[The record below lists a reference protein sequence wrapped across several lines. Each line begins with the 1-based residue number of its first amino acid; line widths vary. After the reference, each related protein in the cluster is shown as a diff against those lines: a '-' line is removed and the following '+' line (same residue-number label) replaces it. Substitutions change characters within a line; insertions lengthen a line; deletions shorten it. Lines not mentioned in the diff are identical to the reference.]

1 MRIARPGCRDAGLTG
16 SVMKLHLK
24 QNSVRPALDGSGDTY
39 AANKYSI
46 HRHTKSVRS
55 LVDCLRAMWLIAGL
69 AACGVAQAQG
79 YPARP
84 LRLVV
89 GYAAGGVGDITAR
102 VVADD
107 LAKRLGQPVVVDNRP
122 GAGGI
127 VAAQAVARA
136 EADGYTL
143 LLLNQGNAISAS
155 LFKSLPYD
163 ILRDFEPVSE
173 IGAFN
178 VVLFVNQG
186 SSLKSVADLVALSRA
201 HPEKVNIGTG
211 PVGNGENMAGLLF
224 KSMLRLEVAVVPF
237 GTASSQFAAIKTGDI
252 QVAFGFVAPV
262 LPHLK
267 AGTLEAL
274 AVTDSTRYPGLP
286 SVPTVEE
293 AGIAGYSVAAW
304 NGIAVPAKTP
314 KAIIERLNKDL
325 NSMIASPEIN
335 QRFQA
340 IGIEPRGGSPERFA
354 RLVAGEVAKWRQ
366 VIRDSKIEQ
375 Q

>member
-1 MRIARPGCRDAGLTG
+1 
-16 SVMKLHLK
+16 MKLQVKRNLVCPSL
-24 QNSVRPALDGSGDTY
+24 NGSDATCPASGQPLP
-39 AANKYSI
+39 
-46 HRHTKSVRS
+46 RHTGFGRS
-55 LVDCLRAMWLIAGL
+55 LRLCALMLGL
-69 AACGVAQAQG
+69 AVCGAAQAQG

-107 LAKRLGQPVVVDNRP
+107 LAKRLGQAVVVDNRP

-136 EADGYTL
+136 DADGYTL

-178 VVLFVNQG
+178 ILMFVGKG
-186 SSLKSVADLVALSRA
+186 SSLKSVADLVALSKA

-224 KSMLRLEVAVVPF
+224 KSMLHLEVAVVPF
-237 GTASSQFAAIKTGDI
+237 GNAAAQFAAVKTGDV
-252 QVAFGFVAPV
+252 QAAFGFVAPV

-267 AGTLEAL
+267 AGTVEAL
-274 AVTDSTRYPGLP
+274 AVTDTSRYPGLP
-286 SVPTVEE
+286 AVPTVEE
-293 AGIAGYSVAAW
+293 AGIGGYSVAAW
-304 NGIAVPAKTP
+304 NGIAVPAKTSKP
-314 KAIIERLNKDL
+314 IVERLNRDL
-325 NSMIASPEIN
+325 NAMIASPEVN
-335 QRFQA
+335 QRFQT
-340 IGIEPRGGSPERFA
+340 IGIEPRGGTTEQFSK
-354 RLVAGEVAKWRQ
+354 LISGEVAKWRQ

>member
-1 MRIARPGCRDAGLTG
+1 MKFHLMHDPARRGA
-16 SVMKLHLK
+16 
-24 QNSVRPALDGSGDTY
+24 DGSGDTCL
-39 AANKYSI
+39 ARGQAGKP
-46 HRHTKSVRS
+46 HTKSVR
-55 LVDCLRAMWLIAGL
+55 L
-69 AACGVAQAQG
+69 AACLRLLRCALALWAATAGLAQAQG

-186 SSLKSVADLVALSRA
+186 SPLKSVADLVALSRA

-211 PVGNGENMAGLLF
+211 PVGNGENMAGLLL
-224 KSMLRLEVAVVPF
+224 KSMLHLEVAVAPF

-252 QVAFGFVAPV
+252 QAAFGFVAPV

-314 KAIIERLNKDL
+314 KAVVERLGREL
-325 NSMIASPEIN
+325 NNMIGAPEIS

-340 IGIEPRGGSPERFA
+340 IGIEPRGGSPEQFS
-354 RLVAGEVAKWRQ
+354 RLVSSEVAKWRQ

>member
-1 MRIARPGCRDAGLTG
+1 
-16 SVMKLHLK
+16 MKLHLK
-24 QNSVRPALDGSGDTY
+24 RNSVYPALDGSGDTC

-46 HRHTKSVRS
+46 HRHTKLVRC
-55 LVDCLRAMWLIAGL
+55 LVRCLRPLWLLAGL
-69 AACGVAQAQG
+69 AACSAAQAQS

-84 LRLVV
+84 VRLVV

-107 LAKRLGQPVVVDNRP
+107 LAKRLGQAVVVDNRP

-127 VAAQAVARA
+127 VAAQTVARA
-136 EADGYTL
+136 DADGYTL

-178 VVLFVNQG
+178 VVMFVNKG
-186 SSLKSVADLVALSRA
+186 STLKSVADLVAASKA

-211 PVGNGENMAGLLF
+211 PVGNGENMAGLLL
-224 KSMLRLEVAVVPF
+224 KSMLHLNVAVVPF

-252 QVAFGFVAPV
+252 QVAFAFVAPV

-267 AGTLEAL
+267 AGTVEAL
-274 AVTDSTRYPGLP
+274 AVTDTVRYPGLP
-286 SVPTVEE
+286 AVPTVEE

-314 KAIIERLNKDL
+314 KAIVERLNRDI
-325 NSMIASPEIN
+325 NSMIGSAEVN
-335 QRFQA
+335 QRFQT
-340 IGIEPRGGSPERFA
+340 IGIEPRGGTPEQFS
-354 RLVAGEVAKWRQ
+354 RLVSSEVAKWKQ
-366 VIRDSKIEQ
+366 VIKDSKIEQ